1 MAEENGDSLRS
12 SENVIESSEPETPE
26 VTIEALRQELVAKT
40 ARVQELEM
48 KVEQLEQLEPIALLA
63 KDFYFEM
70 KVNKYVF

>member
-1 MAEENGDSLRS
+1 MAEDNGDSLRS
-12 SENVIESSEPETPE
+12 TANVIESPE

-48 KVEQLEQLEPIALLA
+48 KVEQLEQLEPIAVLA

-70 KVNKYVF
+70 KVNKSVF

>member
-12 SENVIESSEPETPE
+12 SENVIESSEPETPG

-48 KVEQLEQLEPIALLA
+48 KVEQLEQLEPIAVLA
-63 KDFYFEM
+63 KEFYFEM
-70 KVNKYVF
+70 KVKSVF